1 MYLVQGEVGK
11 YVERG
16 HGAVFWS
23 SDERRGP
30 SPLELVRR
38 AALVYDDLFRPALDK
53 LNDVDLSPVT
63 GLIDRVPEGWMS
75 LSAREFAIAVVGYN
89 TRQLRML

>member
-1 MYLVQGEVGK
+1 M
-11 YVERG
+11 
-16 HGAVFWS
+16 
-23 SDERRGP
+23 
-30 SPLELVRR
+30 
-38 AALVYDDLFRPALDK
+38 YDDLFRPALDK

>member
-1 MYLVQGEVGK
+1 M
-11 YVERG
+11 
-16 HGAVFWS
+16 
-23 SDERRGP
+23 
-30 SPLELVRR
+30 
-38 AALVYDDLFRPALDK
+38 YDDLFRPALDK

-63 GLIDRVPEGWMS
+63 GLIDHVPEGWMS